1 MDSLLDMDNLDED
14 ATVQEAVMERFERV
28 VTAIE
33 DLASDVYPAP
43 HAEFQIKSVVENL
56 KLIHKM
62 TGEMLQIL
70 VAAIMGEGDSNDEEP
85 E

>member
-1 MDSLLDMDNLDED
+1 VDNPEIDDLSEGV
-14 ATVQEAVMERFERV
+14 TVQEAVMERFERAF
-28 VTAIE
+28 TAIE

-43 HAEFQIKSVVENL
+43 HTEFKIKSVIENL

-70 VAAIMGEGDSNDEEP
+70 VAAIMEEEGDSNDKEP

>member
-1 MDSLLDMDNLDED
+1 MGSLDEIDNLDED
-14 ATVQEAVMERFERV
+14 VTVQEAVMERFERV

-43 HAEFQIKSVVENL
+43 HTEFQIKSVIENL

-70 VAAIMGEGDSNDEEP
+70 VVSIMEEGDSNDEEP